1 MTVPP
6 SLSPAWLQNVGK
18 KKRPKAG
25 GQQAQITGL
34 CGIAVTQNH
43 ISMTTVMILT
53 VTGGQSPTCKQNMKH
68 RLRCDP
74 FILSYI
80 HWHIAQVKNL
90 KSIYTNKI
98 LAFIKQ
104 KEKTNLMFH
113 LRDAYF
119 VRWFFFCAH
128 VVVVQG
134 IYNLSYLHTEINTYF
149 SKSFYKLIKQFQDTQ
164 ALPLL
169 HTTGTWPW
177 IIAHLKGVFVKQLI
191 VGFLQVLEDRFKR
204 WNIMLHPFV

>member
-18 KKRPKAG
+18 KKKMAG
-25 GQQAQITGL
+25 EQQAQVTGL

-68 RLRCDP
+68 RLRCDL
-74 FILSYI
+74 FILLSYI
-80 HWHIAQVKNL
+80 HWHIAQVTNL

-104 KEKTNLMFH
+104 KEKTETSCFTWGMHILC
-113 LRDAYF
+113 D
-119 VRWFFFCAH
+119 FFCAY

-164 ALPLL
+164 TLPLL